1 MNEKID
7 KARIIELA
15 ERQVK
20 AGRIEEAIAEYK
32 KLLAGKTPDFT
43 INNIIGDLYVSLGRN
58 DEAIKAFQGIASYYE
73 SKGFYSQALAIYKK
87 ISKIDPDNVIIIV
100 RMGDLFDRQGFSTEA
115 KREYLKAEQRL
126 RREKRTKEL
135 MFLYDKLIKLDRE
148 NISFKLALAELLRQE
163 GFIEESVSQ
172 LNDAAELLLGQ
183 GQLEEAGKII
193 RQSQS
198 LRGDDERTLTNL
210 VEVLKRSGRRK
221 EAVEIVEEILSKDK
235 ANIHFQN
242 ILGTLYLEEGE
253 LKRAR
258 EIFAEIIAGYPLNIR
273 ARIKLGK
280 VYSLQEKP
288 EKAYEILEPLIAN
301 LIKKQKEDKAIGLL
315 GIILSAKRLHLP
327 ALEKLAAIYKF
338 KNQKGNLEVVYRAI
352 LGEAR
357 AGHLTETMFVA
368 LAELMELCPKDEDL
382 VQEYWSLRKKLG
394 FVDDKLGEEE
404 LLARASEDGESV
416 DLLLAKVDLYVSQGL
431 IRNARRIL
439 ENLSQKFP
447 HSSKIEEKITTLEK
461 MRTDIKAEEIPFRV
475 GKIQKIEE
483 KIEATPELAKTFLSL
498 LRDEEGAE
506 KRVTAADLFADTE
519 ILPLPSEEAAETRYY
534 DLGEKIEEELVM
546 IRTVFSQQLRGD
558 ISILER
564 DLSEIVRDFKEQVRK
579 RIDSKDY
586 ETRFHLG
593 LAFLEQG
600 LFDDAIEEF
609 LLASEEPGRTLECY
623 SIISKTYLQKN
634 DLEAAFKWL
643 QKCLNLVR
651 EGSDESYFLEYEL
664 ASLHEDKGDKRK
676 ALELY
681 KRVKDWN
688 PGYRDVQQKIK
699 TLAKNP

>member
-7 KARIIELA
+7 KTRIIELA

-32 KLLAGKTPDFT
+32 KLLAGEAPDLT

-73 SKGFYSQALAIYKK
+73 SQGFYSQALAIYKK

-115 KREYLKAEQRL
+115 KGEYLKAEQRL

-135 MFLYDKLIKLDRE
+135 MFLYDKLIKLDGE

-163 GFIEESVSQ
+163 GFVEESVSQ

-183 GQLEEAGKII
+183 GQLDEAAKII
-193 RQSQS
+193 RQSQA
-198 LRGDDERTLTNL
+198 LQGEDERTLTNL

-221 EAVEIVEEILSKDK
+221 EAVKIVEGILKKDK

-253 LKRAR
+253 LKRAQ
-258 EIFAEIIAGYPLNIR
+258 EIFAEIIAGYPLNTG

-288 EKAYEILEPLIAN
+288 EKALEVLDPLIAS

-315 GIILSAKRLHLP
+315 GIILSAQRLYLP
-327 ALEKLAAIYKF
+327 ALEKLAAIYKSR
-338 KNQKGNLEVVYRAI
+338 NQKGNLEVVYRAI

-357 AGHLTETMFVA
+357 AGRLTETMFVA

-404 LLARASEDGESV
+404 LLAAASENDERV

-447 HSSKIEEKITTLEK
+447 HSSKIEGKMTALEK
-461 MRTDIKAEEIPFRV
+461 MRTEIKAEEIPFRV
-475 GKIQKIEE
+475 GKIQEIEE
-483 KIEATPELAKTFLSL
+483 KIEAAPELAKTFLSVL
-498 LRDEEGAE
+498 QDEEGAE

-519 ILPLPSEEAAETRYY
+519 ILPLPSEETAATRYY
-534 DLGEKIEEELVM
+534 DLGEKIEDELVM

-564 DLSEIVRDFKEQVRK
+564 DLSEIVQDFKEQVRK

-600 LFDDAIEEF
+600 LFDEAIEEF

-634 DLEAAFKWL
+634 DPDEALQWLE
-643 QKCLNLVR
+643 KCLNLVK
-651 EGSDESYFLEYEL
+651 EEADEFYFLEYEL
-664 ASLHEDKGDKRK
+664 ASLHEDKGEKQQ

-681 KRVKDWN
+681 RKVRDWN

-699 TLAKNP
+699 TLAKTR

>member
-7 KARIIELA
+7 KARILELA

-32 KLLAGKTPDFT
+32 KLLGGEAPDPT

-58 DEAIKAFQGIASYYE
+58 DEAIKAFQGIAGYYE
-73 SKGFYSQALAIYKK
+73 SQGFYSQALAIYKK

-163 GFIEESVSQ
+163 GFIKESVSQ

-198 LRGDDERTLTNL
+198 LQGDDERTLTNL
-210 VEVLKRSGRRK
+210 IEVLKRSGRRK
-221 EAVEIVEEILSKDK
+221 EAVKIVEEVLKKDK

-253 LKRAR
+253 LKRAQ
-258 EIFAEIIAGYPLNIR
+258 EIFAEIIAGFPLNTR

-288 EKAYEILEPLIAN
+288 EKALEVLDPLITS

-315 GIILSAKRLHLP
+315 GIILSGQRLYLP
-327 ALEKLAAIYKF
+327 ALEKLAAIYKSN
-338 KNQKGNLEVVYRAI
+338 NQKGNLEVVYRAI

-357 AGHLTETMFVA
+357 AGRLTETMFVA
-368 LAELMELCPKDEDL
+368 LAELMDLCPKDEDL

-404 LLARASEDGESV
+404 LLASASENDESV

-447 HSSKIEEKITTLEK
+447 HSSKIEEKMTALEK
-461 MRTDIKAEEIPFRV
+461 MRTEIKAEEIPFRV
-475 GKIQKIEE
+475 GKVQEIEE
-483 KIEATPELAKTFLSL
+483 KIEATPELTKTFLSIL
-498 LRDEEGAE
+498 QDEEGAE

-564 DLSEIVRDFKEQVRK
+564 DLSEIVQEFKEQVRK

-593 LAFLEQG
+593 LAFLDQG
-600 LFDDAIEEF
+600 LFDEAIEEF

-634 DLEAAFKWL
+634 DPDEALQWL
-643 QKCLNLVR
+643 QKCLNLVK
-651 EGSDESYFLEYEL
+651 EGADEFYFLEYEL
-664 ASLHEDKGDKRK
+664 ALLHEDKGEKQK

-681 KRVKDWN
+681 RKVKDWN

-699 TLAKNP
+699 TLAKTR